1 MMKTSV
7 RTAPTSTTN
16 ITGFF
21 HWMSGRNNTNAC
33 FAAAASRSGANRL

>member
-1 MMKTSV
+1 MMKSSV

-21 HWMSGRNNTNAC
+21 HWMSGRNMMNAC
-33 FAAAASRSGANRL
+33 FTAAAARSGANRP